1 MATNKPRSPRL
12 GRGLSMLLAKPTAVM
27 AGTDNPLALSGGP
40 EGTAAPSSEATT
52 HRMLDLDINDVQPN
66 PNQPR
71 QNFDLKKLNQLAHS
85 IKTAGLI
92 QPIVVRRESRPED
105 QVAYQLVAG
114 ERRWRAAKIAGLA
127 RILAIIRDLDD
138 QQTAEYALIENL
150 QREDLNPIERAQGF
164 ESLIEGLKLTH
175 DQVAHRVGVDRTT
188 ITNALRLLSLDRDI
202 QTLITNGA
210 ISAGQA
216 KALAGITD
224 HALQLELA
232 KRAIQHDWSVRQL
245 ESEVRSRT
253 QQGGKSR
260 TTQTDTSSHSPHLDD
275 LQQQIAQ
282 QLGTKVR
289 IRQGKKK
296 GTGSLEID
304 FFSLD
309 QFDALL
315 SRFGIETQ

>member
-1 MATNKPRSPRL
+1 MATNKPRSPKL
-12 GRGLSMLLAKPTAVM
+12 GRGLSVLLAKPTAV
-27 AGTDNPLALSGGP
+27 ADTDNPLAPHDEPERAAGP
-40 EGTAAPSSEATT
+40 HSEATT
-52 HRMLDLDINDVQPN
+52 HSMLDLDINDIQPN
-66 PNQPR
+66 PYQPR
-71 QNFDLKKLNQLAHS
+71 QNFDPEKLNQLAHS
-85 IKTAGLI
+85 IKTTGLM
-92 QPIVVRRESRPED
+92 QPIVVRRESRPEG

-114 ERRWRAAKIAGLA
+114 ERRWRAAKIAGLE
-127 RILAIIRDLDD
+127 RILAISRDLDD
-138 QQTAEYALIENL
+138 QQAAEHALIENL
-150 QREDLNPIERAQGF
+150 QRENLNPIERAQGF
-164 ESLIEGLKLTH
+164 EHLIEDLKLTH

-188 ITNALRLLSLDRDI
+188 ITNALRLLTLDRDI
-202 QTLITNGA
+202 QALITNGA

-216 KALAGITD
+216 KALASITD
-224 HALQLELA
+224 HTLQLELA
-232 KRAIQHDWSVRQL
+232 KRAIQHEWSVRQL
-245 ESEVRSRT
+245 ESEVRSHT

-260 TTQTDTSSHSPHLDD
+260 TTQTNISSHSPHLDD

-289 IRQGKKK
+289 IRQGKRK